1 MQTLLQHKIVLI
13 MIALAIAGA
22 VWYGLSPTPV
32 VPDLTSTPSG
42 DSSTTAADQGI
53 VATLLT
59 LRAVK
64 LDGTI
69 FSDPKF
75 TGLKD
80 FSTEIVAELV
90 GRTNPFAPLS
100 SQTQS
105 LSTSTKSTQTFTPA
119 TH

>member
-22 VWYGLSPTPV
+22 VWYGLSPTSETPT
-32 VPDLTSTPSG
+32 LTSTPSG
-42 DSSTTAADQGI
+42 DSNTTADQGI

-69 FSDPKF
+69 FSDPTF
-75 TGLKD
+75 TQLKD
-80 FSTEIVAELV
+80 FSTEIVPEPV
-90 GRTNPFAPLS
+90 GRTNPFAPIS
-100 SQTQS
+100 SPQPQPTPG
-105 LSTSTKSTQTFTPA
+105 STTGAPLFTPA
-119 TH
+119 TR